1 MNDSQDS
8 IPPLAMLMGCGGLVP
23 FFLCAGA
30 AHSGVALWSG
40 IALVI
45 CGIYGAVILS
55 FIGAVHWGLA
65 IHGDRSPLWFVWSVV
80 PALYA
85 WQPVVFLDTRMALL
99 ALRHGRGTASG
110 LVYAASPYA
119 DIGGHAGAGCRISGA
134 IALFPRLAFR
144 FRTAAFSR
152 GRGSSSHC
160 LPSPAPV
167 RQMTAAPRHSPR
179 RSSRSAAR

>member
-1 MNDSQDS
+1 MNDGQDS

-45 CGIYGAVILS
+45 CGIYGAIILS

-65 IHGDRSPLWFVWSVV
+65 LKGDRSPLWFVWSVV

-99 ALRHGRGTASG
+99 ALVPGFLVSWSVDRRATAAGLLPAWYMRLRHMLTLGATLA
-110 LVYAASPYA
+110 LAAGSLAPSPYFH
-119 DIGGHAGAGCRISGA
+119 G
-134 IALFPRLAFR
+134 
-144 FRTAAFSR
+144 
-152 GRGSSSHC
+152 
-160 LPSPAPV
+160 
-167 RQMTAAPRHSPR
+167 
-179 RSSRSAAR
+179 

>member
-65 IHGDRSPLWFVWSVV
+65 LHGDRSPLWFVWSVV

-99 ALRHGRGTASG
+99 ALVPGLQIQMLDRHRCLLRCCCHTHTGASY
-110 LVYAASPYA
+110 LSYS
-119 DIGGHAGAGCRISGA
+119 
-134 IALFPRLAFR
+134 
-144 FRTAAFSR
+144 
-152 GRGSSSHC
+152 
-160 LPSPAPV
+160 
-167 RQMTAAPRHSPR
+167 R
-179 RSSRSAAR
+179 RSQFKRSPMSQCMT